1 MALDLTK
8 YLDVAVESVS
18 KVIPSI
24 PAGLFFAEFQGWKGA
39 ERDYDKKDGG
49 PKTPVVEVTF
59 KLTGPADDSVEFSE
73 DFPEGT
79 EVGKLVTKDYRLND
93 PDKAGHTYMRR
104 LCEDTCKVQTK
115 GLHFTDMLDAAKGS
129 GVRILNEPRPG
140 QEEGQF
146 FANIK
151 KVLPETDD

>member
-1 MALDLTK
+1 MALDLSK
-8 YLDVAVESVS
+8 YLDVKVEDVS

-24 PAGLFFAEFQGWKGA
+24 PAGTFFAEFQSWKGA
-39 ERDYDKKDGG
+39 ERDYDKKDGV

-59 KLTGPADDSVEFSE
+59 KLTGATDDVDFTE
-73 DFPEGT
+73 DFPEGN

-104 LCEDTCKVQTK
+104 LCEDTCKVATK

-129 GVRILNEPRPG
+129 EVRVVNEPRSG

-146 FANIK
+146 FPNIK
-151 KVLPETDD
+151 KVLPAEDE